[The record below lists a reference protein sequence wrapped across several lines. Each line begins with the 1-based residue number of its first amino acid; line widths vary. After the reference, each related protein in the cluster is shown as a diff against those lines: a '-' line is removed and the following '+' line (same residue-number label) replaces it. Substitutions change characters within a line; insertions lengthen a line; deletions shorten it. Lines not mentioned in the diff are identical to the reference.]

1 MKQTNNAIKFLMA
14 QYRAIFKNAN
24 IAMVAAIAAAA
35 LASGQA
41 QAAKGGATFDDTK
54 FGAAD
59 ANVTIDGT
67 TTDTTPADNTYGG
80 LTITSAASRAEGAQA
95 LEIKITGGANHTIKG
110 VAAGADATAQPAKPN
125 VNLGNTA
132 LVIETAGSAK
142 LTIGAPGTP
151 GQPPVAGAATNVTL
165 GDITVNKGELDLVAA
180 ADDKKL
186 ATTVNAANVTIGKG
200 QGATA
205 NDAVVK
211 LAKHS
216 SLSASGDL
224 VVNSGA
230 AVTVSGGASL
240 SAANITINEG
250 EVALGEGGAKGTDA
264 LFSTAG
270 KLDIKGGA
278 VKIANGGFAKISAS
292 EISLA
297 KALSNSGS
305 LVVDGALTANNE
317 ATITN
322 DSTLVINDAFNAE
335 SGSTVTNNNGA
346 AKVIT
351 FNGQTTFK
359 AGSKISNSGAMV
371 IGGQADFQI
380 ADSELTTDLTVGA
393 DNGVLKVVSGGSASM
408 SAATFKA
415 LLTGKVQSD
424 TSTSGTVVI
433 KTATDPIDL
442 QDGAG
447 VFSDSGEMSAQIGGV
462 GDLKI
467 HTEKAKFVAANA
479 ISGDSSANAGV
490 TLSFNELTLG
500 KDAAA
505 VVKGVNLAIAED
517 IKITGNKGLTLQNGA
532 DLTLVG
538 TGKALELENITL
550 GETSSAGT
558 LNVNKG
564 NWGVKT
570 LTVTSGTANVNNA
583 GTILTISTGLKTDS
597 DGKLLIDGGTVDA
610 KGVTTLS
617 LGESGA
623 SITNAGKLILSAD
636 KVVNEDSTLNS
647 GNYAKLAVDGSTDAQ
662 ISLIDKSGS
671 GSISMTLEQF
681 KKFREATGFKG
692 LFDIKLSD
700 TPETQPQMGLG
711 VAGGVVAGVTNG
723 YENVQGKVESA
734 TGVTDNYFIG
744 NAVVQGGD
752 TVNLESGGALSLS
765 NANANNANGQYVT
778 DKDGGVGNVQFK
790 ADNTL
795 VLGGAGGK
803 IGSVTAAKDGSGSV
817 TIADSANVEVVAG
830 SFGTSDS
837 ATLGTVNIKDGAQLN
852 VKSGSVFTTDL
863 NVGKGG
869 YVFASGDVV
878 VKDTATIMGDVDATN
893 LTLSGTGAVGANI
906 QHAIAGGATI
916 DADKLSLAENNTL
929 TVGKDGKDTSSASI
943 FVGTLDLAQGS
954 ILVVDPE
961 YTEPAALVVAESLD
975 STKKEHDAGTLN
987 GGAYVGMNSAL
998 GIGFTEAEFKD
1009 VMASYLVDGKFN
1021 EKGLKNALVLNKA
1034 VTIANGNGIVV
1045 NAGLK
1050 AADAQTTA
1058 PDPNTLVL
1066 ESGAGL
1072 IITDNAFGADKSQPA
1087 ITFASGTNAP
1097 NNVSAT
1103 VKVADGAKISLVGD
1117 ITAKDTGLKIFAAQG
1132 TGSTVTASGD
1142 LVVEAAGGLLTY
1154 TYTSG
1159 TDLSTTGVTLK
1170 LDPEVEKQIRSLV
1183 SAPVG
1188 QLFVDYAN
1196 GEFSSGSGVGYD
1208 FVVNT
1213 LTAKQYGAI
1222 DAAAHAATY
1231 AGAQQAAVAA
1241 VTTMADAMFG
1251 RVGAVGV
1258 EAATIS
1264 ATGSQANGG
1273 VWLTPMYK
1281 SVDSDGFNAEGVSYG
1296 SDVDLAGVAFGTDT
1310 VNGNMRFGAV
1320 FNIGS
1325 GDAEGKGQGN
1335 GLKDEFDY
1343 YGFGIYSAM
1352 GFGNFALV
1360 GDASMTVISHDVEG
1374 LGLSGKADTKA
1385 VTMGLT
1391 GQYTISTAAVDVTPH
1406 LGARFI
1412 RLNTDSY
1419 DLMSADGAIATTDF
1433 DVQNVFSIPLGV
1445 TLSKAFSTSG
1455 WTLAPS
1461 ADLTVA
1467 FNTGDTE
1474 AKSHTQ
1480 FNSTKPMAVAM
1491 NTEVLDE
1498 VQYGLTVGLG
1508 AQNGAFGTS
1517 FGINYTGSSNT
1528 DSFGVNAQCRYM
1540 F

>member
-1 MKQTNNAIKFLMA
+1 
-14 QYRAIFKNAN
+14 
-24 IAMVAAIAAAA
+24 
-35 LASGQA
+35 
-41 QAAKGGATFDDTK
+41 
-54 FGAAD
+54 
-59 ANVTIDGT
+59 
-67 TTDTTPADNTYGG
+67 
-80 LTITSAASRAEGAQA
+80 
-95 LEIKITGGANHTIKG
+95 
-110 VAAGADATAQPAKPN
+110 
-125 VNLGNTA
+125 
-132 LVIETAGSAK
+132 
-142 LTIGAPGTP
+142 
-151 GQPPVAGAATNVTL
+151 
-165 GDITVNKGELDLVAA
+165 
-180 ADDKKL
+180 
-186 ATTVNAANVTIGKG
+186 
-200 QGATA
+200 
-205 NDAVVK
+205 
-211 LAKHS
+211 
-216 SLSASGDL
+216 
-224 VVNSGA
+224 
-230 AVTVSGGASL
+230 
-240 SAANITINEG
+240 
-250 EVALGEGGAKGTDA
+250 
-264 LFSTAG
+264 
-270 KLDIKGGA
+270 
-278 VKIANGGFAKISAS
+278 
-292 EISLA
+292 
-297 KALSNSGS
+297 SGS
-305 LVVDGALTANNE
+305 LNVA
-317 ATITN
+317 
-322 DSTLVINDAFNAE
+322 
-335 SGSTVTNNNGA
+335 
-346 AKVIT
+346 
-351 FNGQTTFK
+351 
-359 AGSKISNSGAMV
+359 
-371 IGGQADFQI
+371 
-380 ADSELTTDLTVGA
+380 
-393 DNGVLKVVSGGSASM
+393 
-408 SAATFKA
+408 
-415 LLTGKVQSD
+415 
-424 TSTSGTVVI
+424 
-433 KTATDPIDL
+433 
-442 QDGAG
+442 
-447 VFSDSGEMSAQIGGV
+447 SGE
-462 GDLKI
+462 
-467 HTEKAKFVAANA
+467 
-479 ISGDSSANAGV
+479 
-490 TLSFNELTLG
+490 
-500 KDAAA
+500 
-505 VVKGVNLAIAED
+505 
-517 IKITGNKGLTLQNGA
+517 
-532 DLTLVG
+532 
-538 TGKALELENITL
+538 
-550 GETSSAGT
+550 
-558 LNVNKG
+558 
-564 NWGVKT
+564 WGVKT
-570 LTVTSGTANVNNA
+570 LTVTKGKAIVAKEAQLNVTKSLTTTNA
-583 GTILTISTGLKTDS
+583 
-597 DGKLLIDGGTVDA
+597 DGKLEINGGTVNA
-610 KGVTTLS
+610 KDVETLK
-617 LGESGA
+617 LNANGA
-623 SITNAGKLILSAD
+623 SITNAGKLILSAG
-636 KVVNEDSTLNS
+636 KVVKSDFTLDS
-647 GNYAKLAVDGSTDAQ
+647 GNYAKSAVDGTTDAK
-662 ISLIDKSGS
+662 ISLLDDSGNA
-671 GSISMTLEQF
+671 ISMTLEQF
-681 KKFREATGFKG
+681 KQFRTDTGFKG
-692 LFDIKLSD
+692 LFDINLKD
-700 TPETQPQMGLG
+700 KPTTQPQMGLG
-711 VAGGVVAGVTNG
+711 GTDGVIAGVTNG
-723 YENVQGKVESA
+723 YESVQGKVDS
-734 TGVTDNYFIG
+734 TGVTDNYFVG
-744 NAVVQGGD
+744 NTIVSGSD
-752 TVNLESGGALSLS
+752 TVALQNGGALTLT
-765 NANANNANGQYVT
+765 NANANGANGQYVT
-778 DKDGGVGNVQFK
+778 VDGVDKAVGNVKFE

-803 IGSVTAAKDGSGSV
+803 IGSVTAKTDRSGSV
-817 TIADSANVEVVAG
+817 TIADGANVEVVKD
-830 SFGTSDS
+830 SFGDS
-837 ATLGTVNIKDGAQLN
+837 TNALGTVNIKDGAQLN
-852 VKSGSVFTTDL
+852 VKSGSVFTSDL
-863 NVGKGG
+863 KVGKGG

-878 VKDTATIMGDVDATN
+878 VKKTATIMGDVDATN
-893 LTLSGTGAVGANI
+893 LTLSGTDTAGAKV

-929 TVGKDGKDTSSASI
+929 TVGKDGKDTSSANV
-943 FVGTLDLAQGS
+943 FVGTLDLAANS
-954 ILVVDPE
+954 IIVVDPE
-961 YTEPAALVVAESLD
+961 PYKPAALVVAEDLD
-975 STKKEHDAGTLN
+975 GKKNDKDAGTLK

-998 GIGFTEAEFKD
+998 GIGFTEAEFND
-1009 VMASYLVDGKFN
+1009 VMASYLVDGKFDQN
-1021 EKGLKNALVLNKA
+1021 GLKNALVLNKA

-1045 NAGLK
+1045 NAGLTV
-1050 AADAQTTA
+1050 ADAQTTA

-1072 IITDNAFGADKSQPA
+1072 IITDNAFGADKSQAA
-1087 ITFASGTNAP
+1087 ITFASG
-1097 NNVSAT
+1097 SAT
-1103 VKVADGAKISLVGD
+1103 PNKVDAKVLAVDGAKISLVGD

-1188 QLFVDYAN
+1188 QMFVDYAN
-1196 GEFSSGSGVGYD
+1196 GEFSGASGLGYD

-1374 LGLSGKADTKA
+1374 FGLSGKADTKA